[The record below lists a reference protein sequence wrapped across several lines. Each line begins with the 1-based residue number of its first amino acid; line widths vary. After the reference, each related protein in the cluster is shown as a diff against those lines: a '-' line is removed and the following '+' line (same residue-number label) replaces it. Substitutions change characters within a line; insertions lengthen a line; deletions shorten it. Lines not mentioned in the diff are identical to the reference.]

1 MMVNIMEIEIIEMLL
16 VLVITEAML
25 LYVSIGYAKDVDKE
39 LRSATEKIEEYR
51 SILNENGERWY
62 L

>member
-1 MMVNIMEIEIIEMLL
+1 MMVNMMEIEIIEMLL

-25 LYVSIGYAKDVDKE
+25 LYVSIGYARDVDEE
-39 LRSATEKIEEYR
+39 LRRATEKIKEYR

>member
-1 MMVNIMEIEIIEMLL
+1 MVSMMAIEIIEMLL

-39 LRSATEKIEEYR
+39 LRSAMEKMEEYR
-51 SILNENGERWY
+51 SILNENEER
-62 L
+62 

>member
-16 VLVITEAML
+16 GLVVTESML
-25 LYVSIGYAKDVDKE
+25 LYVFVGYARDVDEE
-39 LRSATEKIEEYR
+39 LRRATEKIEEYR

>member
-1 MMVNIMEIEIIEMLL
+1 MVSMMEIEIIEMLL

-39 LRSATEKIEEYR
+39 LRSATEKMEEYR
-51 SILNENGERWY
+51 SILNENEER
-62 L
+62 